1 MGGPSG
7 RLYTVNPRHMQV
19 NYPRY
24 LAESDPMTAMY
35 GAWSETAL
43 VHMNMRIGLSEIC
56 RQAVDVLPLGSGD
69 IDSLPYSKIAS
80 LDRLFEQLQLDIPT
94 MISTEDIN
102 SLDAIAQ
109 KLALQRSTGM
119 LSLNARWAR
128 LLRPLLQ
135 ANNLPKQFEIFRKKC
150 LDSTE
155 TVIVIA
161 STMLSAA
168 VDSPSSA
175 DSGNSRTT
183 SRRSP
188 YRSGLIIN
196 HLFMACTVLA
206 TDPALRD
213 NTGTGEGTHSDV
225 GTERRRA
232 ALANACRLL
241 EKAGEKSGMAAAMV
255 RRLVGILRKHRVH
268 GVESDGRNLHEVAS
282 MSRPSVIPDQSSA
295 QELQEAPP
303 MTEISVAPAGQQQGI
318 PQGPGQLFDAGIV
331 DPTGMG
337 GIWDE
342 FFETNPTYD
351 GWQQLFA
358 DLDTFAGGV

>member
-7 RLYTVNPRHMQV
+7 RIYTVNPKHMQV

-24 LAESDPMTAMY
+24 IADSDPMVAVY
-35 GAWSETAL
+35 GAWAEKAL
-43 VHMNMRIGLSEIC
+43 LHMNMRIRLGDIC
-56 RQAVDVLPLGSGD
+56 RQVVDALPLGSGD
-69 IDSLPYSKIAS
+69 IDNLPYSRIAA

-94 MISTEDIN
+94 VVSTADMN
-102 SLDAIAQ
+102 ALDSTAQ
-109 KLALQRSTGM
+109 TLALQRSIGT

-135 ANNLPKQFEIFRKKC
+135 ASNLPKQFEVFRKRC
-150 LDSTE
+150 LNSTE
-155 TVIVIA
+155 TVIDIA
-161 STMLSAA
+161 SEILSAA

-175 DSGNSRTT
+175 DSGSSRMT

-206 TDPALRD
+206 TDPALRE
-213 NTGTGEGTHSDV
+213 NAGTGGSTHADT

-241 EKAGEKSGMAAAMV
+241 EKAGEKSGMAASMV
-255 RRLVGILRKHRVH
+255 RRLVGVLRKHRVH
-268 GVESDGRNLHEVAS
+268 GVESGGRSLRTDDVSAS
-282 MSRPSVIPDQSSA
+282 GTPAKMNQSSA
-295 QELQEAPP
+295 QKLPQTLPT
-303 MTEISVAPAGQQQGI
+303 TEISVTPAGPQQDI
-318 PQGPGQLFDAGIV
+318 PQGWCFDTGMI
-331 DPTGMG
+331 DPTGLG
-337 GIWDE
+337 GIWNE
-342 FFETNPTYD
+342 LFETNPTDD

-358 DLDTFAGGV
+358 DLDSFTGGV